1 MFRALSCHS
10 ILAFEEEDAIL
21 FDLGQVKI
29 VMDDTILVPLEC
41 EVHRKLVILITMRE
55 N

>member
-1 MFRALSCHS
+1 MRRARSCHS

-21 FDLGQVKI
+21 LDLGQVKI
-29 VMDDTILVPLEC
+29 IMDDTFLVPLEC
-41 EVHRKLVILITMRE
+41 FVHRKLVVQITVRE